1 MSEQESNRRVKPKPP
16 PFIQNF
22 YLSKIHFSVTTITVY
37 FCVQL
42 CFIHIITYDV
52 YFFIL
57 FISVLF
63 GEFSVVNIFCFIL
76 PHWSSRLHII
86 SWLFRRMFMSIL
98 FQLVFM
104 TMRFFVFIRYIF

>member
-1 MSEQESNRRVKPKPP
+1 RRVKPKPP
-16 PFIQNF
+16 PFIKNF

-42 CFIHIITYDV
+42 CFLFIITYEV
-52 YFFIL
+52 FIFIL
-57 FISVLF
+57 LISVLF
-63 GEFSVVNIFCFIL
+63 GEYSVINIFRYIL

-86 SWLFRRMFMSIL
+86 SCLFRRMFMSIL

-104 TMRFFVFIRYIF
+104 MMRFFVFIRYIF